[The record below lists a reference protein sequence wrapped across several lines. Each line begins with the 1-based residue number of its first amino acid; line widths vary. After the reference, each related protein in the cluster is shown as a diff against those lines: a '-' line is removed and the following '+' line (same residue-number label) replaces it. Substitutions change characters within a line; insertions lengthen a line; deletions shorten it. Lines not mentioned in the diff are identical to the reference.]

1 MADIFEILKT
11 EPESEIIEYKEAKN
25 QFDIDKLGQYFSA
38 LSNEAN
44 LKGAL
49 CAYLFLGVRN
59 DRSVQGT
66 NIPDKKINEYKHEIA
81 KNTSPSMSFIDIK
94 KHSTGQGRVLCC
106 IIPSAPKGIPIA
118 WKGHYYGRNGESL
131 SALDLTEIERI
142 RRQNTID
149 DWSIKTIS
157 AASLDDLSEEAI
169 AFARKQYEE
178 KNPKLKDEISS
189 WNNETF
195 LNKAKLTINGKI
207 TNAAILLLGKP
218 DSEHFISPA
227 QAKITWILK
236 DKDGIEKDYEHF
248 SCPFILSAEKVF
260 KKIRNIIY
268 RYLPYDSIFTE
279 EVQQYDPYII
289 REALNNCIAHQ
300 DYTMCGKIVLIEKED
315 GELIFTNMGEFI
327 PGTVEKVINDDSP
340 ESIYRNSFL
349 ANAMVNL
356 NMIDTIGSGIRKMF
370 NIQRHKF
377 FPLPEYDFSN
387 RSVKLTIIGKVQ
399 NFDYA
404 KKLAEEGNLPLQTI
418 MLLDKV
424 QKKKKLASDEFKFL
438 KENGLIEG
446 KKNNYYFSS
455 AVAKITSQETDYI
468 KLKGINDDY
477 CKKMI
482 MDYIEK
488 FGSATKAKLEEL
500 LLEKLPDSMT
510 VAQKKNKIKNLL
522 QSLKK
527 AGKLMPQGKN
537 WQMSKNV

>member
-59 DRSVQGT
+59 DRSVHGT
-66 NIPDKKINEYKHEIA
+66 NISDKKINEYKHEIA

-300 DYTMCGKIVLIEKED
+300 DYTMCGKIV
-315 GELIFTNMGEFI
+315 
-327 PGTVEKVINDDSP
+327 
-340 ESIYRNSFL
+340 
-349 ANAMVNL
+349 
-356 NMIDTIGSGIRKMF
+356 
-370 NIQRHKF
+370 
-377 FPLPEYDFSN
+377 
-387 RSVKLTIIGKVQ
+387 
-399 NFDYA
+399 
-404 KKLAEEGNLPLQTI
+404 
-418 MLLDKV
+418 
-424 QKKKKLASDEFKFL
+424 
-438 KENGLIEG
+438 
-446 KKNNYYFSS
+446 
-455 AVAKITSQETDYI
+455 
-468 KLKGINDDY
+468 
-477 CKKMI
+477 
-482 MDYIEK
+482 
-488 FGSATKAKLEEL
+488 
-500 LLEKLPDSMT
+500 
-510 VAQKKNKIKNLL
+510 
-522 QSLKK
+522 
-527 AGKLMPQGKN
+527 
-537 WQMSKNV
+537 